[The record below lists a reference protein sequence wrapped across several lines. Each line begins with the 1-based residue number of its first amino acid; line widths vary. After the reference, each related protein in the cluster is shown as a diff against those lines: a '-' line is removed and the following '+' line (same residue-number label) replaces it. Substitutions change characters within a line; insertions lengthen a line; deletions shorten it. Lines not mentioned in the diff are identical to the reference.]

1 MRGRGYSRSCKSRRG
16 TVYKT
21 APPVLDAIWLKMEGR
36 EDDLLRERRVRCVV
50 ALVIS
55 AICAV
60 NVSSVFG
67 QRTGDLPLVVDGSP
81 VMTVLPK
88 DAIPAIDAPTF
99 VSARE
104 ADQMMQ
110 PDEPVLGVT
119 DGKVAKAYSL
129 WQLNHHEIVNDQLG
143 TLPIAVTW

>member
-1 MRGRGYSRSCKSRRG
+1 MLRGWRIWVVG
-16 TVYKT
+16 
-21 APPVLDAIWLKMEGR
+21 VLVTLVAWDGDSGFAQSGRHGELAKM
-36 EDDLLRERRVRCVV
+36 
-50 ALVIS
+50 
-55 AICAV
+55 
-60 NVSSVFG
+60 
-67 QRTGDLPLVVDGSP
+67 VDGSP
-81 VMTVLPK
+81 IITVLPT

-104 ADQMMQ
+104 ADRMMQ
-110 PDEPVLGVT
+110 PDEPILGVT